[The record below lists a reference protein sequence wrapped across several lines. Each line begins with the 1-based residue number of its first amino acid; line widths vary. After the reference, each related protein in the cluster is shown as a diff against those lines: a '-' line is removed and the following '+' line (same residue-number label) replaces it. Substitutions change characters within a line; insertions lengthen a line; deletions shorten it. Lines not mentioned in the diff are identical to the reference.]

1 MQENKMAIKEN
12 KRPLIIDSAVGLTAL
27 KLYIENGNMDVGQ
40 VTVRHLIFSELIVQI
55 RTGKGLDDAKKVF
68 ELCFGNKNTIE
79 NGKGDEVYVS
89 PLKDAHYVDEFNVH
103 CTKISPRL
111 ADLVYKAVKNMRIT
125 EENVI
130 NACMDLITCGR
141 MYQELT
147 IDAAKTM
154 FNVNIPYGKDM
165 AHCHLNSRDNTEED
179 FNVRCNWKF
188 MNSTEEEK
196 NNIIRKEIRDQINNY
211 STKNQWKRFGNVN
224 YILNKND
231 SKTQREKRGQDNIY
245 VHHVSDFQHFIRN
258 DLLSKCLD
266 FASEMME
273 EKQEFSDKIMG
284 EIASAMNRPEVKAA
298 RDIAIFFHDAFRTI
312 NSYQTKAIAS
322 ANKRYPKKSSALEE
336 HIKGIKK
343 DTKIAMQ
350 ALTNQF
356 RIEFKKLGLSERD
369 TILVMLHVVFSEG
382 NNSSYAHMLL
392 EQEFFKFAID
402 CYAGTDNEILYT
414 EDKLIHCDFN
424 EGDTVHFE
432 AGKAQGYGSAVAYA
446 VVPLC
451 GDFIIRK
458 NEFGKFVASQKLSD
472 LVTAPPI
479 DDNKLVFITKPG
491 GGKDGYTSRHMQE
504 ITKILTTPGTRVTL
518 TPYLRSDKSVHD
530 AIVVNNRVIGSFRCS
545 YAINGVAINSESLTK
560 AYLYKEGTV
569 DHIIVSH
576 QTDNLGDIAFVVL
589 KDVKT
594 VPPPKIIGNDID
606 EFRKTS
612 FQNMM
617 KKIQE
622 TKATGIDI
630 FSHRFKLLSDDNEN
644 KDIDNITIPN
654 AETVTMKLP
663 KTKFIDITQSDDIG
677 NIIIPVKKKE
687 ETVKITM
694 KQKFGDYTIM
704 F

>member
-12 KRPLIIDSAVGLTAL
+12 KRPLIIDSTVGLIAL

-55 RTGKGLDDAKKVF
+55 RTEKGLDDAKKVF

-79 NGKGDEVYVS
+79 NGKGKEVYIS
-89 PLKDAHYVDEFNVH
+89 PLAKCHYVDEFNVH

-111 ADLVYKAVKNMRIT
+111 ADLVYKEVKAMRIT

-154 FNVNIPYGKDM
+154 FNVNIPYGQDM

-196 NNIIRKEIRDQINNY
+196 DNIIRKEIRDSINNY
-211 STKNQWKRFGNVN
+211 STKNQWKRFENVN
-224 YILNKND
+224 YILNKNN
-231 SKTQREKRGQDNIY
+231 SRTQREKRGKETIS

-258 DLLSKCLD
+258 TLLSKSLD
-266 FASEMME
+266 FASEMMC

-284 EIASAMNRPEVKAA
+284 EVTSAMNRPEVKAA

-312 NSYQTKAIAS
+312 NSYQTKAISSAS
-322 ANKRYPKKSSALEE
+322 KRYPKKSSALEE

-343 DTKIAMQ
+343 DTKTAMQ

-402 CYAGTDNEILYT
+402 CYANTPGEILYT
-414 EDKLIHCDFN
+414 EDKLIHCDFK

-432 AGKAQGYGSAVAYA
+432 AGKAQGYGNAVAYA

-458 NEFGKFVASQKLSD
+458 NEFGKFVASQRLSD

-479 DDNKLVFITKPG
+479 DENKLVFITKPG
-491 GGKDGYTSRHMQE
+491 GGKDAYTCRHMQE

-518 TPYLRSDKSVHD
+518 TPYLRSNKNVHD
-530 AIVVNNRVIGSFRCS
+530 AIIVNGRVIGSFRCS
-545 YAINGVAINSESLTK
+545 YAVNGVATNSDSLTK

-569 DHIIVSH
+569 DHIIVSR
-576 QTDNLGDIAFVVL
+576 QNDTLGDVAFVVL

-594 VPPPKIIGNDID
+594 VEPPKVIGNDIED
-606 EFRKTS
+606 FKKINI
-612 FQNMM
+612 QNMM

-622 TKATGIDI
+622 VKANSIDI
-630 FSHRFKLLSDDNEN
+630 FSHRFKLLADDNDEDVI
-644 KDIDNITIPN
+644 KLPSETITIQ
-654 AETVTMKLP
+654 LP
-663 KTKFIDITQSDDIG
+663 KPKFIDITQSNDIG
-677 NIIIPVKKKE
+677 NIIVPNKKNDV
-687 ETVKITM
+687 VKITM
-694 KQKFGDYTIM
+694 KQKFGGYTIM

>member
-12 KRPLIIDSAVGLTAL
+12 KRPLVIDSTVGLTAL

-55 RTGKGLDDAKKVF
+55 RTEKGLDDAKKVF

-79 NGKGDEVYVS
+79 NGKGKEVYVS
-89 PLKDAHYVDEFNVH
+89 PLKDCHYVDEFNVH

-111 ADLVYKAVKNMRIT
+111 ADLVYKEVKAMRIT

-154 FNVNIPYGKDM
+154 FNVNIPYGQDM

-188 MNSTEEEK
+188 MNSTEEERD
-196 NNIIRKEIRDQINNY
+196 NIIRKEIRDSVNNY
-211 STKNQWKRFGNVN
+211 STKNQWKRFENVN
-224 YILNKND
+224 YILNKNN
-231 SKTQREKRGQDNIY
+231 SRTQREKRGKETIS

-258 DLLSKCLD
+258 TLLSKSLD
-266 FASEMME
+266 FASEMMC
-273 EKQEFSDKIMG
+273 EKQEFSDEIMG
-284 EIASAMNRPEVKAA
+284 EVTSAMNRPEVKAA

-312 NSYQTKAIAS
+312 NSYQTKAIISAS
-322 ANKRYPKKSSALEE
+322 KRYPKKSSALEE

-343 DTKIAMQ
+343 DTKTAMQ

-392 EQEFFKFAID
+392 EQEFFKFAIG
-402 CYAGTDNEILYT
+402 CYANTPAEILYT
-414 EDKLIHCDFN
+414 EDKLIHCDFK
-424 EGDTVHFE
+424 EGDIVHFE
-432 AGKAQGYGSAVAYA
+432 AGKAQGYGNAVAYA

-479 DDNKLVFITKPG
+479 DEDKLVFITKPG
-491 GGKDGYTSRHMQE
+491 GGKDAYTCRHMQE

-518 TPYLRSDKSVHD
+518 TPYLRNNKNVHD
-530 AIVVNNRVIGSFRCS
+530 AIIVNGRVIGSFRCS
-545 YAINGVAINSESLTK
+545 YAVNGVATNSDSLTK

-569 DHIIVSH
+569 DHIIVSR
-576 QTDNLGDIAFVVL
+576 QNDTLGDVAFVVL

-594 VPPPKIIGNDID
+594 VEPPKVIGSDIED
-606 EFRKTS
+606 FKKINI
-612 FQNMM
+612 QNMM

-622 TKATGIDI
+622 VKDNSIDI
-630 FSHRFKLLSDDNEN
+630 FSHRFKLLADDND
-644 KDIDNITIPN
+644 KDAIQLSSETINIQ
-654 AETVTMKLP
+654 LP
-663 KTKFIDITQSDDIG
+663 KSKFIDITQSNDIG
-677 NIIIPVKKKE
+677 NIIVPNKKNE
-687 ETVKITM
+687 VVKITM
-694 KQKFGDYTIM
+694 KQKFGGYTTM